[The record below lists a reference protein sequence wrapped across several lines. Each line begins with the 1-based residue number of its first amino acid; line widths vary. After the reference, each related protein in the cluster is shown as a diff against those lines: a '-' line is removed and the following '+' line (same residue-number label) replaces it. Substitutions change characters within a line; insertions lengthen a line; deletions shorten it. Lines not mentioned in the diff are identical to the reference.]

1 MFYYL
6 MLAFLI
12 FIGLLAHILIAGM
25 TDSLLDDSDSTG
37 WSKSKYKRYLL
48 IPGVAELAFVSYFLI
63 FFGAVMYAYVIYFFE
78 D

>member
-12 FIGLLAHILIAGM
+12 FIAFIAHIILAHLAHSLIEEA
-25 TDSLLDDSDSTG
+25 DNTG
-37 WSKSKYKRYLL
+37 WYKSKYKRYLL
-48 IPGVAELAFVSYFLI
+48 IPGVAEVALGIFILLFL
-63 FFGAVMYAYVIYFFE
+63 GAVMYAYIIYFFE